1 MNRSV
6 YPLALIA
13 ALAAVSGCSQQG
25 QAGDAAAA
33 KGAEEVKKAGDKS
46 IAAGLD
52 EKSRFV
58 AIAKAAGIDATLAGP
73 GPYTVFVPDDAA
85 FEKLPAG
92 TYDTWLKPESR
103 PELSQVLTYHIL
115 PGTVLVEDIGKAIDQ
130 AKDKKAVLATMG
142 GKTFT
147 ATRDGDRIVLTDA
160 AGNKATLAPEDET
173 RSNGVVHRIDA
184 VMMPSQPS

>member
-13 ALAAVSGCSQQG
+13 ALAAISGCSQQG
-25 QAGDAAAA
+25 NAGDAS

-52 EKSRFV
+52 QGSRFV
-58 AIAKAAGIDATLAGP
+58 AMAKAAGIDATLNGP

-92 TYDTWLKPESR
+92 TYDSWLKPESR

-115 PGTVLVEDIGKAIDQ
+115 PGTVLMADIGKAIDQ
-130 AKDKKAVLATMG
+130 APEKKAVLATMG
-142 GKTFT
+142 GKTLT
-147 ATRDGDRIVLTDA
+147 ATREGDRIVLTDS
-160 AGNKATLAPEDET
+160 AGTKATLAQQDET

-184 VMMPSQPS
+184 VMMPS